1 MRGNFHEPPLAG
13 SPGRGHGGPLSWTSY
28 LPRPSLVCSSILY
41 RSADWASIRAY
52 LTLAPACQ
60 GLEHPPTLEPEG
72 PLAIIT
78 FNPHLFKM
86 ETLRPREGKQF
97 VSGHTESSW
106 TQTQFSDCIFASF
119 LFCSF
124 PPSQSPPANLSQ
136 GPLWASPVPWALN
149 SLP

>member
-1 MRGNFHEPPLAG
+1 MDLVPAQAQ
-13 SPGRGHGGPLSWTSY
+13 
-28 LPRPSLVCSSILY
+28 PSIQQHSLQICRLGLY
-41 RSADWASIRAY
+41 
-52 LTLAPACQ
+52 
-60 GLEHPPTLEPEG
+60 PTLEPEG
-72 PLAIIT
+72 PLAIIK

-136 GPLWASPVPWALN
+136 GPL
-149 SLP
+149 